1 MCTSSEAGAKSGE
14 HCSERAAH
22 VASVLTVNVEHLV
35 FSIFAV
41 GTTIHSFCGDSG
53 EGGVSERASYG
64 PAESLDSRENSR
76 RSLRSIQ
83 GGMRDEDPE
92 IGGAS
97 KDGSTHYVS
106 EVLCKRSLQR
116 TLNVRSSAC
125 RRL

>member
-1 MCTSSEAGAKSGE
+1 MYTSSEAGAKFGE
-14 HCSERAAH
+14 HYSERAAH

-64 PAESLDSRENSR
+64 PAESLDPRENSR

-106 EVLCKRSLQR
+106 EVLCTRSLQHM
-116 TLNVRSSAC
+116 LESLHVGMS
-125 RRL
+125 